1 MLAMVNAR
9 SSSPPPRP
17 KPHRRTQDRVLP
29 PPRVV
34 LIEIVRVAAVLGWTR
49 KRTLRWLQK
58 EGAVSRYGRH
68 WYVTRGQLR
77 RAFPTMWDEVAA
89 AAAEVDRDDD

>member
-1 MLAMVNAR
+1 MLAMTGAR
-9 SSSPPPRP
+9 PTRSTPPPA
-17 KPHRRTQDRVLP
+17 PHRRTRDRALP

-34 LIEIVRVAAVLGWTR
+34 LIEIVRIAAVLGWTR

-77 RAFPTMWDEVAA
+77 RAFPAMWDEVAA
-89 AAAEVDRDDD
+89 AASEGANDDE